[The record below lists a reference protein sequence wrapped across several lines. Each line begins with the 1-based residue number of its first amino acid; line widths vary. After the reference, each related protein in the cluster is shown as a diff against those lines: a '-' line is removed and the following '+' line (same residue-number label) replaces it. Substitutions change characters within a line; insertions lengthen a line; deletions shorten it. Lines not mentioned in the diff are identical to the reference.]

1 MSGIVIRTIKGE
13 FTGELG
19 DNAISDT
26 VWLSLPKTY
35 SDCVYCFC

>member
-19 DNAISDT
+19 DNTISDT
-26 VWLSLPKTY
+26 IWLA
-35 SDCVYCFC
+35 